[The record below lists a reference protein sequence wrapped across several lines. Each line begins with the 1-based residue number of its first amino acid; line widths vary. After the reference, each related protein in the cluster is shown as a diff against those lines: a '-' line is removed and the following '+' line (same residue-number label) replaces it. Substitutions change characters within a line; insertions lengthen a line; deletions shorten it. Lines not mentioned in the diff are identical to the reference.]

1 MPPKRKVKTDD
12 THLVWTVDEVQL
24 LLETTRDFKFGRVYE
39 GVDWESVKE
48 EYEKKREKFVSNLP
62 HGDEIFLHPASIF

>member
-1 MPPKRKVKTDD
+1 MLSKKKVKTDD
-12 THLVWTVDEVQL
+12 THLVWKVDEVQM
-24 LLETTRDFKFGRVYE
+24 LLETTRDFKVGRGYE

-62 HGDEIFLHPASIF
+62 QGD

>member
-1 MPPKRKVKTDD
+1 MPPKKKVKTDD

-24 LLETTRDFKFGRVYE
+24 LLETTRDFKVGRVYE

-62 HGDEIFLHPASIF
+62 QGD

>member
-1 MPPKRKVKTDD
+1 MPSQQKVKTDD
-12 THLVWTVDEVQL
+12 THLVWKVDEVQM
-24 LLETTRDFKFGRVYE
+24 LLETTRDFKVGRVYE

-62 HGDEIFLHPASIF
+62 QGD